1 MKRIILTGALA
12 NDSCARSGAD
22 RPGEGVHQ
30 DDPGVRP
37 VRLRAGRCAA
47 LGEAAVRDGHADGC
61 RPGGRV
67 TAPPAVLPPQIR
79 AEVRVPRRRHVLH
92 PGGKGD
98 VHGRRMHPGRRGL
111 IPGLAAAAA
120 NVASYTP
127 RISSVTVNDRH
138 RADVNRFAILLDQR
152 PAALPSTTVWQSRHS
167 SVIVEFTQVTPWSLG
182 GASWISYYPRYHVL
196 SRDGVWFH
204 AGASVDLLVRGQ
216 AARADGGD
224 DNRGLGIAATAAVVL
239 AAAAG
244 AGRQVA
250 QAEVRLIRGR

>member
-12 NDSCARSGAD
+12 VVLALAAAPTAQAKGYIKTIRVCGPSGCAPAVAPRSAMLRFGMDMLTDAG
-22 RPGEGVHQ
+22 PAVAS
-30 DDPGVRP
+30 PP
-37 VRLRAGRCAA
+37 LLPYYRLRFVPRYE
-47 LGEAAVRDGHADGC
+47 L
-61 RPGGRV
+61 PGGD
-67 TAPPAVLPPQIR
+67 TFYIPGAR
-79 AEVRVPRRRHVLH
+79 AMCTDGGCTRVPR
-92 PGGKGD
+92 
-98 VHGRRMHPGRRGL
+98 GL
-111 IPGLAAAAA
+111 VPGLAAAAA
-120 NVASYTP
+120 NAASYTP

-138 RADVNRFAILLDQR
+138 RADVNRFAILFNQR
-152 PAALPSTTVWQSRHS
+152 PAALPSTTVWQSRHY

-224 DNRGLGIAATAAVVL
+224 DNRGLGIAAAAAVVL

-244 AGRQVA
+244 AGR
-250 QAEVRLIRGR
+250 RLRRPRSG